1 MNAQQQQE
9 QSTFDYD
16 IKVID
21 NIDITDY
28 NINPAMSLYIPH
40 VFPNFTS
47 EYIARVFELLEIG
60 YVDHVDMVA
69 KLDKNGRP
77 YNSAYI
83 HFAEWC
89 NTIITKNFQK
99 RVLDPEREALIVH
112 DDPWYWIVLE
122 NKGKKHVPGE
132 RKICIHPPLGKVEPN
147 PPLEKVVRESEEPNL
162 PLGKVLQSE
171 EPNPQDNFAPL
182 FTNVLALQKV
192 DVEPNTQYNFDTF
205 PELSDAET
213 DVLISEIYN
222 EEMDVECVF
231 AS

>member
-1 MNAQQQQE
+1 MNAQQQQQE
-9 QSTFDYD
+9 QSTF
-16 IKVID
+16 
-21 NIDITDY
+21 DY

-147 PPLEKVVRESEEPNL
+147 P
-162 PLGKVLQSE
+162 
-171 EPNPQDNFAPL
+171 QDNFAPL
-182 FTNVLALQKV
+182 FIKV
-192 DVEPNTQYNFDTF
+192 ASEAEDVEPNLEPNTQYNFDTF

>member
-1 MNAQQQQE
+1 MNAQQQQ
-9 QSTFDYD
+9 QSTFDYN

-132 RKICIHPPLGKVEPN
+132 RKICIHPPLGKV
-147 PPLEKVVRESEEPNL
+147 
-162 PLGKVLQSE
+162 LQSE

-192 DVEPNTQYNFDTF
+192 DVEPKLSGNFAELLTNVLALQKVDVDFDTF
-205 PELSDAET
+205 PELSDSET

>member
-1 MNAQQQQE
+1 MNAQQQQ
-9 QSTFDYD
+9 QSTFDYN

-28 NINPAMSLYIPH
+28 DINPAMSLYIPH

-83 HFAEWC
+83 HFAEWY

-99 RVLDPEREALIVH
+99 RILDPEREALIVH

-122 NKGKKHVPGE
+122 NKGKKHMPGE
-132 RKICIHPPLGKVEPN
+132 RKICIHLPPFPPLEKVEPN
-147 PPLEKVVRESEEPNL
+147 P

-171 EPNPQDNFAPL
+171 EPNQQDNFAPL
-182 FTNVLALQKV
+182 FIKV
-192 DVEPNTQYNFDTF
+192 DVDFDTF
-205 PELSDAET
+205 PELSDSET
-213 DVLISEIYN
+213 DALISEIYN
-222 EEMDVECVF
+222 EDMDVECVF